1 MSGKIFISYARVD
14 QEPVRQIYTELKVA
28 CHYPW
33 LDVEDI
39 LPGEDWRR
47 AINKAIEESEI
58 FIAVLSTNSFD
69 RRGVIQKEIL
79 RAIDKMEEFLP
90 GDVFIIPLRLDD
102 CEIPER
108 LKHLQVLDWEDGGGL
123 EKLLAAIKIGL
134 AKRDD
139 ETKTKSEKKPLN
151 LMRKQMNPKLIKVAR
166 LKNLQEEKSLIS

>member
-79 RAIDKMEEFLP
+79 RAIDKMVAMCSSFLCVWMIVRSQS
-90 GDVFIIPLRLDD
+90 G
-102 CEIPER
+102 
-108 LKHLQVLDWEDGGGL
+108 
-123 EKLLAAIKIGL
+123 
-134 AKRDD
+134 
-139 ETKTKSEKKPLN
+139 
-151 LMRKQMNPKLIKVAR
+151 
-166 LKNLQEEKSLIS
+166 